1 MTPID
6 PVQLLQTLVS
16 IPSISGQEE
25 QLAKQIWAIATK
37 LGLRTEHPDRNL
49 VITAGQ
55 PGGKR
60 LLFNSHLDTVAP
72 VASWKTDPF
81 TPTKTDHAII
91 GLGANDAKGSIAA
104 MLCALQR
111 CAQTDLP
118 GEIVL
123 ALTVDEEIEEVNE
136 GLEILIGKLGK
147 LDAAVI
153 GEPTD
158 LAICR
163 AQKGRVVLEVETIG
177 LARHAAHAHR
187 IDGKNA
193 VVEAAKAIVALQGW
207 TPHEDHPLLGSPT
220 CEVTI
225 ISGGEKQN
233 VIPDKCVF
241 CLDIRTV
248 NDTPAS
254 HFAKTIE
261 TITGGMVHILSDR
274 LKPFETDE
282 NADIVA
288 AARMARP
295 NAPVVVSST
304 MSDAVWTRH
313 LPTVKIGPGKTERS
327 HTAGE
332 HITLDEL
339 YEGVAFYEKLIHA
352 YFAMG

>member
-1 MTPID
+1 MD
-6 PVQLLQTLVS
+6 PVELLQKLVS
-16 IPSISGQEE
+16 IPSLSGAEGE
-25 QLAKQIWAIATK
+25 LANEIRAVATTQ
-37 LGLRTEHPDRNL
+37 GLHVERHDRNL
-49 VITAGQ
+49 VITAGR

-72 VASWKTDPF
+72 VASWTTDPF
-81 TPTKTDHAII
+81 TPIKTDDRII
-91 GLGANDAKGSIAA
+91 GLGANDAKGCIAS

-111 CAQTDLP
+111 CAHTELP
-118 GEIVL
+118 GEVVL

-136 GLEILIGKLGK
+136 GLEILIGKLGR
-147 LDAAVI
+147 LDASVI
-153 GEPTD
+153 GEPTN

-163 AQKGRVVLEVETIG
+163 AQKGRIVLEVETSG

-207 TPHEDHPLLGSPT
+207 KPNEDHPLLGSPT
-220 CEVTI
+220 CEVTTV
-225 ISGGEKQN
+225 SGGEKQN
-233 VIPDKCVF
+233 VIPDTCVF
-241 CLDIRTV
+241 CLDIRTTNDAPANRFV
-248 NDTPAS
+248 N
-254 HFAKTIE
+254 TIE
-261 TITGGMVHILSDR
+261 QITGGVVHILSDR
-274 LKPFETDE
+274 LKPFETE
-282 NADIVA
+282 KNSEIVTA
-288 AARMARP
+288 AKKARP
-295 NAPVVVSST
+295 EAPVVASST

-339 YEGVAFYEKLIHA
+339 VEGVGFYEKLIHA